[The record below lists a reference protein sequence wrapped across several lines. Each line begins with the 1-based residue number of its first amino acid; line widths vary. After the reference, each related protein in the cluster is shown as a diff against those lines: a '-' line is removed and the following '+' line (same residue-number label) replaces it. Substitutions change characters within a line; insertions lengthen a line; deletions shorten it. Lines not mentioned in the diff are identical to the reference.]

1 MPFTHI
7 AATME
12 RDRRSEIED
21 ELKWVED
28 NIPSSGDAGYLGS
41 NDDIGGL
48 SINQNS
54 RKQRARPEGSAPGQ
68 SSFTALFVFFVTMV
82 VALNLALWMMGTN
95 EDQNVPSVERG
106 FVRQVPDGLGSD
118 DDVR

>member
-1 MPFTHI
+1 
-7 AATME
+7 ME

-28 NIPSSGDAGYLGS
+28 NIPSSGDAGYLGG
-41 NDDIGGL
+41 NDDI
-48 SINQNS
+48 NN
-54 RKQRARPEGSAPGQ
+54 AEFRPKNRVQERGSGTPGQ
-68 SSFTALFVFFVTMV
+68 SSFTTLFVFFVTMV

-106 FVRQVPDGLGSD
+106 FVRQVPDGLGND
-118 DDVR
+118 DDAR